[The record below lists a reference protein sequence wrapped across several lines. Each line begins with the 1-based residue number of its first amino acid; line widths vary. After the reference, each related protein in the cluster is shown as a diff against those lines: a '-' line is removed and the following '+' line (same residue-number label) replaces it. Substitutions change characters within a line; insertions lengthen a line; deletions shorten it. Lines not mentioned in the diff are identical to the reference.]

1 MATLIPD
8 TFDHKLAFELAQ
20 GFEPPE
26 KIYPRYGLTRQGWDD
41 LRRTKTFRILVE
53 HYMAEM
59 QKDGTSF
66 RNKAGVLAEDLLYV
80 AHSVASSTDN
90 TPDTRMNALQWL
102 AKVSGKD
109 ESGKKEV
116 STNTPGF
123 MIQINMGEQPQTMTY
138 LPPKVVE
145 DAETTE

>member
-26 KIYPRYGLTRQGWDD
+26 KIYPRYGLTRQEWDE
-41 LRRTKTFRILVE
+41 LRRLKTFRILVE

-109 ESGKKEV
+109 ESANK
-116 STNTPGF
+116 TPASNAPPF
-123 MIQINMGEQPQTMTY
+123 MIQINLSEQQPAMKFI
-138 LPPKVVE
+138 PPVI
-145 DAETTE
+145 DNDG